1 MSWTFTGLL
10 RRARER
16 ELARRLNKAYA
27 RWHKKHRELPH
38 AVRDREQ
45 KRRLLGSRDRES
57 DGHREE

>member
-27 RWHKKHRELPH
+27 RWHKKHRELPP

-45 KRRLLGSRDRES
+45 ERRLLGTRES
-57 DGHREE
+57 ERNDRPEG